1 MYPWIS
7 IFLSFC
13 PIRLQKKIIL
23 QLSSSLLLSSKN
35 SPSFVVFALHLILRE
50 GRRKSGGQ
58 TGSQLRSPPKILL
71 MSRTLGPWG
80 CMKWVTQLGKTFETK
95 LTLAVDS
102 KRQRRFTLL
111 KSRKVQLL
119 SDSLTLDT
127 FLNWYLITLI
137 LSLSFAITQ
146 FDFCLGPEIITLSD
160 SKCILVL
167 ELWVQLW
174 TFRGPLVLF
183 PCKSVQQIKSS
194 QSRLVSHCP
203 PFLRPP
209 DDNWGWH
216 WRENWSWWRTTA
228 ARKHTEV
235 QSHLLFLFE
244 RFDRD
249 CVVIS
254 VRGLPFRTSAKISD
268 FFRPQIHATSLTKVA
283 YYVCFW
289 RYPPPPLS
297 ADVLY
302 GSPPVAGDV

>member
-1 MYPWIS
+1 M
-7 IFLSFC
+7 
-13 PIRLQKKIIL
+13 
-23 QLSSSLLLSSKN
+23 
-35 SPSFVVFALHLILRE
+35 
-50 GRRKSGGQ
+50 
-58 TGSQLRSPPKILL
+58 
-71 MSRTLGPWG
+71 
-80 CMKWVTQLGKTFETK
+80 TQLGKTFETK

-146 FDFCLGPEIITLSD
+146 FDFCLGPDIITPSD

-203 PFLRPP
+203 PFYARP
-209 DDNWGWH
+209 
-216 WRENWSWWRTTA
+216 TTIGA
-228 ARKHTEV
+228 DT
-235 QSHLLFLFE
+235 
-244 RFDRD
+244 D
-249 CVVIS
+249 
-254 VRGLPFRTSAKISD
+254 AKIGAGGGRRRQENTQKSSPISCSFLRD
-268 FFRPQIHATSLTKVA
+268 LTEIA
-283 YYVCFW
+283 WLF
-289 RYPPPPLS
+289 P
-297 ADVLY
+297 
-302 GSPPVAGDV
+302 